1 MKKLYLLITL
11 VGIVTSLISACSK
24 GVGGDVKTAEDSV
37 ISADYII
44 EQLIEG
50 KSIKLANKRITGA
63 LDFTKAGL
71 PNSNIAVSAVYVNEE
86 VSFCN
91 CVFDD
96 SVSTYWDDNTL
107 NAAEFTVFLKN
118 VSFQEC
124 VFRKGINMRQTDF
137 RGRFDFDVSKV
148 ENLADFSGAR
158 FGNGVSFRA
167 ANFNGDVFFVSC
179 VFEGRANFFK
189 VFFRNS
195 VLMQYVRFYDI
206 AMFSDTYFYGGVDIS
221 KIFAGASI
229 DFTNSKFFANLTM
242 SNSDY
247 LGDVRLVN
255 CKFGKNF
262 AFLGNKVI
270 GTLNLNKSQIEGAVN
285 LSDNILLMSPEVRE
299 YTKGDSCSIIQKDNK
314 TVNLIVKQI
323 I

>member
-1 MKKLYLLITL
+1 MKKNYLLIVF
-11 VGIVTSLISACSK
+11 VGIAMPLLLGCSK
-24 GVGGDVKTAEDSV
+24 GGGTDGGTAADSV
-37 ISADYII
+37 VSADYII
-44 EQLIEG
+44 DQLIAG
-50 KSIKLANKRITGA
+50 KSVVLNNKRISGA

-71 PNSNIAVSAVYVNEE
+71 SNSNLAVSAVYINEE
-86 VSFCN
+86 VCFRN

-107 NAAEFTVFLKN
+107 NTAEFTVFLKN
-118 VSFQEC
+118 VCFQGCE
-124 VFRKGINMRQTDF
+124 FRKGINMRQTDF

-148 ENLADFSGAR
+148 ENLSDFSGAR
-158 FGNGVSFRA
+158 FGNGVSFRS
-167 ANFNGDVFFVSC
+167 ANFNGDAFFVSC

-221 KIFAGASI
+221 KVFAGASI

-262 AFLGNKVI
+262 AFLGNKVM
-270 GTLNLNKSQIEGAVN
+270 GTLNLNKSQIEGAAN
-285 LSDNILLMSPEVRE
+285 ISENILLMLPEVRD
-299 YTKGDSCSIIQKDNK
+299 YTKSDSCSIIQKDNK
-314 TVNLIVKQI
+314 TINMIVKQI